1 MIGKKRRT
9 LLTPPSGLEEKDVA
23 VEKSVCTGEAVVGF
37 REPGT
42 GRLLQAVAV
51 QSRKDLEEFYRSYG
65 FSLPKD

>member
-9 LLTPPSGLEEKDVA
+9 LLTPPPGLGAKDVVA
-23 VEKSVCTGEAVVGF
+23 EKSVCTGEAVVGF

-65 FSLPKD
+65 FSPPKD